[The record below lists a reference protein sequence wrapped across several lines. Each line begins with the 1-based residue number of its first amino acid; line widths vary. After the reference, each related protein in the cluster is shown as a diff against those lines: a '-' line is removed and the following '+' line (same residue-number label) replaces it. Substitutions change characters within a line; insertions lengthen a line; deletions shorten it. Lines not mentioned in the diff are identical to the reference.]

1 MRVRIGE
8 GGSQVVRRRGHR
20 SLANLVRSRLYNQN
34 GFTLIELT
42 MVVLLASMIS
52 VAVLMMLRG
61 TTSVFNSQE
70 VRMLNQDDARTAIN
84 QLARYLRMATSSAD
98 SQSTASNAI
107 ALALPQ
113 EVVFYCDIDGDE
125 VAEKVRYYLATS
137 ILRSQTEE
145 PEWVTSPSPGWVYGA
160 YDSTGVVI
168 ENRVRNESEP
178 MFRYYRYDGNGAL
191 EAFNP
196 SSDLL
201 REAIVAIGLTIR
213 VGERP
218 DLAARDVE
226 LTTQV
231 QIRQRYEGGL
241 K

>member
-1 MRVRIGE
+1 
-8 GGSQVVRRRGHR
+8 
-20 SLANLVRSRLYNQN
+20 
-34 GFTLIELT
+34 
-42 MVVLLASMIS
+42 MVVLLASVIS
-52 VAVLMMLRG
+52 VAVLMVFRG

-125 VAEKVRYYLATS
+125 TAEKVRYYLATS
-137 ILRSQTEE
+137 ILRSQMEE
-145 PEWVTSPSPGWVYGA
+145 PEWVTSPSPGWVYGE
-160 YDSTGVVI
+160 YESSGVVI

-178 MFRYYRYDGNGAL
+178 MFTYYRYDGDGAL
-191 EAFNP
+191 EAFTP
-196 SSDLL
+196 SSDSL
-201 REAIVAIGLTIR
+201 REAIVAIGITIK